1 MPYDE
6 EGRYIYPLPT
16 RKSSK
21 AKATGKVI
29 PPNPPALIK
38 PDLPTEKIIPLPLPP
53 KPILLAIPTAAEL
66 EKIAEQDL
74 AELWNAQS
82 WPAGL
87 ELYTVEGQS
96 LKVIYRGRWSFGMGP
111 DFRGA
116 IVEIEGEIKRG
127 DIEIHRTAQDWRGH
141 GHQQNAKYGG
151 VILHVALTAGQV
163 TTSKGQNPAV
173 LALLEVFGQDLAKL
187 QEAIQAAQEQG
198 TRLGSLSESA
208 GPCCELVAERHP
220 NLEEVLA
227 QVDSLGE
234 KRFLE
239 RAEKYEIAFNSLDE
253 MGEPISDPAQAFW
266 GGLMEALG
274 YSQNKTPFRQ
284 LAEVLPLALALE
296 MDSSSQRRGESVPER
311 IMSLEAILS
320 GAAGLLPTQRL
331 PRSKIPA
338 TAVFDPELD
347 PEDWAASRYVDELE
361 RRWALLERFLRAGL
375 PEFKPMNIGEWNFA
389 RIRPVNHPARR
400 LAGLARFVVLLSP
413 ANGEVLIK
421 KISSMLLTLSPV
433 DSCKALAALFTVEL
447 EGDDSESGQF
457 WSSRYDLTLD
467 RLPLRDEKA
476 PPPALVGA
484 DRAADIVVNVA
495 LPFLRAYGQ
504 DQRDKK
510 LAEKALVAYRAHP
523 RMGSNELVENVAK
536 QVFRYWLEGPGELPE
551 SYQASNKGPKR
562 SALNRLVNGA
572 VRQQGL
578 IQLHHRF
585 CLEQAWGSCPLS

>member
-6 EGRYIYPLPT
+6 EGRYIYPLPA
-16 RKSSK
+16 RKSSRVK
-21 AKATGKVI
+21 AARPVT
-29 PPNPPALIK
+29 PPTPPPLTASEPPLA
-38 PDLPTEKIIPLPLPP
+38 KIISLPVPPGPPLVA
-53 KPILLAIPTAAEL
+53 KPSVAEL

-87 ELYTVEGQS
+87 ELYTAVGQS

-111 DFRGA
+111 DFQGA
-116 IVEIEGEIKRG
+116 ILEIEGQIKRG

-141 GHQQNAKYGG
+141 GHQQNAKYDG
-151 VILHVALTAGQV
+151 VILHVALTAGEV

-173 LALLEVFGQDLAKL
+173 LALLEIFGQDVAEL
-187 QEAIQAAQEQG
+187 QTAIKAAQEKG

-227 QVDSLGE
+227 RVDGLGE

-253 MGEPISDPAQAFW
+253 TGEETSDPSKAFW
-266 GGLMEALG
+266 TGLLEALG
-274 YSQNKTPFRQ
+274 YSQNKGPFRQ
-284 LAEVLPLALALE
+284 LAEVLPLGLVLE
-296 MDSSSQRRGESVPER
+296 MDSGNQRRGENVPER
-311 IMSLEAILS
+311 IMNLEAILL

-331 PRSKIPA
+331 PRAKLIA
-338 TAVFDPELD
+338 TAAFDPELD
-347 PEDWAASRYVDELE
+347 PEDWVASRYVDELE
-361 RRWALLERFLRAGL
+361 RRWALLERFLKAGL
-375 PEFKPMNIGEWNFA
+375 PTFKPMSISQWNFA
-389 RIRPVNHPARR
+389 RIRPVNHPSRR
-400 LAGLARFVVLLSP
+400 LAGLARFAVLLSP
-413 ANGEVLIK
+413 ASEHTLIEK
-421 KISSMLLTLSPV
+421 VSSHLLTLSPAE
-433 DSCKALAALFTVEL
+433 SCKALAALFTVEL
-447 EGDDSESGQF
+447 AGEDSESGQF

-467 RLPLRDEKA
+467 RLPLRDEKTA
-476 PPPALVGA
+476 PPALIGA

-510 LAEKALVAYRAHP
+510 LAEKALLAYRAHP
-523 RMGSNELVENVAK
+523 RLGSNELVENVAK

-551 SYQASNKGPKR
+551 SYQANSKGPKR

-572 VRQQGL
+572 MRQQGL